1 MIRRA
6 TAVLLLSAAA
16 VVFAVR
22 FAPPP
27 TLLAADDDDVVVVP
41 TVTTSTLPP
50 QATTPHVR
58 VTIPPPGEVV
68 FGPGVTVVQGPT
80 VQMNRGYVQVEVTV
94 FEGRVVDVDMIT
106 VPSESM
112 RAREISLDA
121 HRRLRVEAL
130 DVQSAR
136 VHNVS
141 GATET
146 SRAWVYSLRV
156 ALVEAGVT
164 LAPT

>member
-6 TAVLLLSAAA
+6 AAVLLLSGAAL
-16 VVFAVR
+16 VFAFR
-22 FAPPP
+22 FEAPPA
-27 TLLAADDDDVVVVP
+27 TFDADDDIVVVT

-68 FGPGVTVVQGPT
+68 YGPAIQVVQGPT

-94 FEGRVVDVDMIT
+94 FDGRVVDVDMIT
-106 VPSESM
+106 VPSESR

-130 DVQSAR
+130 DVQTSR

-146 SRAWVYSLRV
+146 SRAWVYSLKV
-156 ALVEAGVT
+156 ALIEAGVM
-164 LAPT
+164 LEQP